1 MKNTPEQSN
10 TFFIPIEQEHQ
21 NVLQENKLLREKISA
36 LEFQVEQ
43 MKKIIFANRK
53 IAPSEPNIPNQ
64 LYLFENEVQTNNEED
79 VEKETPVTPEKK
91 EQARNA
97 KRKSVPTNFEEKVV
111 ILEAP
116 SEKKFDPKTGEA
128 LSLVGYEISE
138 RLHRVPGKFQRM
150 IYKREK
156 YGYADS
162 RDLVYTAEPLKAI
175 VPKGKLTD
183 EFIEEIVYQKYLM
196 GVPLYRQLVSY
207 NAEGADLSKSTLSD
221 TVKQFANFY
230 RPIARAI
237 LEEVFSE
244 EVVHADETRINCQK
258 RLRGGKHEIKETYF
272 WACRS
277 GRGCYFHHGSRSHKE
292 IHAIFGRLGLLKE
305 DITERGK
312 RQVIQWKGYLMTD
325 DYEAYTTALYFSSV
339 IHMACMEHVKRKFKE
354 LADGFP
360 CAKELW
366 QEINKLY
373 ELERAWKKEA
383 LEKNICEEEFYGERG
398 KRRAELSKPIL
409 EGILARVEEEI
420 NTGKY
425 PPQSAIRKALNYA
438 YNLKERLRVFLRRG
452 DLPIDN
458 NSVERRMKGPVIGR
472 KNYLFVGSEDGGEW
486 SAICYSAVES
496 CRLLGLD
503 VREYLKVAVE
513 GLLSGREAKEL
524 TPYALR
530 KALNAIPKSM

>member
-1 MKNTPEQSN
+1 MKNTPEQRN
-10 TFFIPIEQEHQ
+10 TFFIPIEQEHKKL
-21 NVLQENKLLREKISA
+21 LQENKLLREKISA

-43 MKKIIFANRK
+43 MKKIIFANKK
-53 IAPSEPNIPNQ
+53 IGSSEPNSANQ

-128 LSLVGYEISE
+128 LSLVGYETSE
-138 RLHRVPGKFQRM
+138 RLHRVPGKFQRV

-258 RLRGGKHEIKETYF
+258 RIGQKQELKETYF
-272 WACRS
+272 WAYRS
-277 GRGCYFHHGSRSHKE
+277 EKGCYFHHGSRSHKE
-292 IHAIFGRLGLLKE
+292 IHAIFGKLGLLKE
-305 DITERGK
+305 EITPRGK
-312 RQVIQWKGYLMTD
+312 RQVIQWNGYLMTD
-325 DYEAYTTALYFSSV
+325 DYEAYETALYCSLI
-339 IHMACMEHVKRKFKE
+339 IHMACMAHVQRKFKE
-354 LADGFP
+354 LAEGFP
-360 CAKELW
+360 CAKEILA
-366 QEINKLY
+366 EINKLY
-373 ELERAWKKEA
+373 ELEAKWKAEA
-383 LEKNICEEEFYGERG
+383 LEKKICEEEFYGERG
-398 KRRAELSKPIL
+398 KKREEFSKPIL
-409 EGILARVEEEI
+409 EGILVKAEEEI

-438 YNLKERLRVFLRRG
+438 YNLKERLKVFLSRG

-458 NSVERRMKGPVIGR
+458 NSAERRMKGPVIGR
-472 KNYLFVGSEDGGEW
+472 KNYLFVGSEDGGDW

-503 VREYLKVAVE
+503 VKEYLKRAVS
-513 GLLSGREAKEL
+513 GLLEGKSAKTL

-530 KALNAIPKSM
+530 EEIRAGTKSL